1 MKKRVI
7 VLADNSYTIRRIV
20 ELSFSEIED
29 IEVISFE
36 SGIHLK
42 DKLLEIKPAVVIVD
56 VKLPVVNGYEICKFV
71 NRSEALKKTRVYL
84 MKGSFEPLNQEL
96 SSDLHYEEIITK
108 PFDSNQVVS
117 AVMNILSQ
125 QDEPDS
131 SYGVP
136 EEVPVTIPE
145 DFSTIE
151 TENPAV
157 EINFADVHEDFLQR
171 APGVDGR
178 SRKTAIE
185 DDILP
190 SEEITQGT
198 QPVRDDLLA
207 PESEESL
214 FNPFE
219 NEPAPEPRPGVD
231 VRVHMVK
238 EDKLTALS
246 GDDTSESLNDISLG
260 EAKPEPEEGD
270 RFPGDFLKEVKK
282 KEAMESGRS
291 QDVSTTPVK
300 PDTEMLPFGD
310 EGEFPGE
317 EGFIGDKIDGKEFF
331 VAEEPEQKPATA
343 GMNVDTQEEQP
354 LLADLAALNKEAI
367 AGKMED
373 KLTLAIKE
381 LLWDIIP
388 PLAEKIIKEEI
399 DKIKSNMNKPE

>member
-29 IEVISFE
+29 VEIISFE

-56 VKLPVVNGYEICKFV
+56 VKLPVVSGYEICKFV
-71 NRSEALKKTRVYL
+71 NQSEALKKTRVYL

-96 SSDLHYEEIITK
+96 SKDLHYEEIITK

-117 AVMNILSQ
+117 AVMNILGQ

-131 SYGVP
+131 SHGVP
-136 EEVPVTIPE
+136 EDVPITIPE
-145 DFSTIE
+145 DFSAME
-151 TENPAV
+151 TENPVV
-157 EINFADVHEDFLQR
+157 EINFADVHEDFLPK
-171 APGVDGR
+171 ATGVDGR
-178 SRKTAIE
+178 SRKSAIE

-198 QPVRDDLLA
+198 QPSKDDLLA
-207 PESEESL
+207 PETEESL
-214 FNPFE
+214 YNPFE
-219 NEPAPEPRPGVD
+219 NEPAPEPKPSVELREHPVE
-231 VRVHMVK
+231 

-246 GDDTSESLNDISLG
+246 GDDTSESIGDLSLS
-260 EAKPEPEEGD
+260 EAKSDPEEGD
-270 RFPGDFLKEVKK
+270 RFPGDFLKEMEK
-282 KEAMESGRS
+282 KEAKESGGS
-291 QDVSTTPVK
+291 QGISTASDK

-317 EGFIGDKIDGKEFF
+317 DGFIGGKIDNREFF
-331 VAEEPEQKPATA
+331 VAEQQEPEPAAA
-343 GMNVDTQEEQP
+343 GPNVDAQEKQP
-354 LLADLAALNKEAI
+354 LLTDLAALNKEAI

-388 PLAEKIIKEEI
+388 PLAERIIKEEI
-399 DKIKSNMNKPE
+399 EKIKSDMNKPE